1 MSSGLRKNIIY
12 CLCNVLLFSMVSCA
26 HGDGGVQSVPG
37 DETETHNGKIN
48 PDKYAALIAQL
59 ETGGSARI
67 IVELNLPGGADVPS
81 GTIAEAQDQLLRE
94 LSDFQYTL
102 VRRYSS
108 LPMMALEVRR
118 DALDYL
124 LRSPQVK
131 SISPDSL
138 MRPMGNPQ

>member
-1 MSSGLRKNIIY
+1 M
-12 CLCNVLLFSMVSCA
+12 
-26 HGDGGVQSVPG
+26 PG
-37 DETETHNGKIN
+37 DETETHNGKIDL
-48 PDKYAALIAQL
+48 DKYAALMARIDA
-59 ETGGSARI
+59 GGSARI

-94 LSDFQYTL
+94 LSDYQYTL

-108 LPMMALEVRR
+108 LPMLALEVRR

-124 LRSPQVK
+124 LSSPQVK

-138 MRPMGNPQ
+138 MRPMGKPQ